1 MTMIRIWDLPTR
13 LFHWGLVISISGSV
27 ISVNMDEMDLHAQF
41 GFVACT
47 LLIFRVLWGLIGSE
61 TSRFLQFAPWP
72 GRVVAYLR
80 GAWTGVGHNPLG
92 ALSVFALL
100 GVAGAMV
107 GTGIFAND
115 DVFFEGPWAG
125 WIGSSGSARMTG
137 LHEVFEKMLYIL
149 VALHLIAIFFYRAVR
164 KKDLIKPMI
173 TGTGPAAS
181 ANAPRMA
188 HPLLAVPVLAIAV
201 FLAGL
206 VFRYWIT

>member
-1 MTMIRIWDLPTR
+1 MTTIRIWDLPTR
-13 LFHWGLVISISGSV
+13 LFHWGLVVSIAGSV

-41 GFVACT
+41 GFAVCT
-47 LLIFRVLWGLIGSE
+47 LLIFRVLWGLVGSE

-72 GRVVAYLR
+72 GRVIAYLR

-100 GVAGAMV
+100 GVAAGMV

-125 WIGSSGSARMTG
+125 WIGSAGSARMTG
-137 LHEVFEKMLYIL
+137 FHEIFEKALYIL
-149 VALHLIAIFFYRAVR
+149 VAVHIVAIFFYRAVR

-173 TGTGPAAS
+173 TGSGPAPDLE
-181 ANAPRMA
+181 APRMA
-188 HPLLAVPVLAIAV
+188 HPLLAVPVLGLAV

-206 VFRYWIT
+206 VFRYWIV

>member
-1 MTMIRIWDLPTR
+1 MTTIRIWDLPTR
-13 LFHWGLVISISGSV
+13 LFHWGLAISITGSV
-27 ISVNMDEMDLHAQF
+27 ISVNMNEMDLHGQF
-41 GFVACT
+41 GFAVCT
-47 LLIFRVLWGLIGSE
+47 LLIFRVLWGIVGSE

-72 GRVVAYLR
+72 GRVAAYLR
-80 GAWTGVGHNPLG
+80 GTWSGVGHNPLG

-100 GVAGAMV
+100 GVACAMV

-125 WIGSSGSARMTG
+125 WIGSSGSARATG
-137 LHEVFEKMLYIL
+137 LHEIFEKMLYVL

-164 KKDLIKPMI
+164 QKDLIKPMI
-173 TGTGPAAS
+173 TGRGPGTEVEQ
-181 ANAPRMA
+181 PRMA
-188 HPLLAVPVLAIAV
+188 HPLLALPVLGLAV